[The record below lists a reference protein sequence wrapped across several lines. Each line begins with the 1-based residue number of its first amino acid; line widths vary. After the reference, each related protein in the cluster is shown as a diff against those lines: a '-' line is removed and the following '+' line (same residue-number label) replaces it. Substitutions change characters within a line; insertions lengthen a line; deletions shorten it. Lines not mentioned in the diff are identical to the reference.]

1 MLYVPDLGTNLFSIV
16 SVTDAG
22 MIAKFFDNKVNILNS
37 DGSVY
42 MEGDRA
48 GKTMYHLR
56 LRSRVNTE
64 HAAVAAGQ
72 QSSTTLWHE
81 RMGHLSQRKIRRMF
95 TMGLVDGLYLND
107 TEEDLK
113 AARHC
118 CLGCAKGKMSRL
130 PYPSICQYQT
140 SSIGER
146 IHSDACGPMSYS
158 SLGGARFITTFKD
171 EFSGRIGVF
180 FMKNKSEMADHF
192 ESFRAMLE
200 NQTGNKIKT
209 LRTDNAGEYESAKFT
224 NRLAELGIKHETSA
238 PYSPQQ
244 NGVAERENRT
254 LFEMARCMIHSSKS
268 KMPLWIWGEA
278 VAYASYI
285 LNRIPSSKSEK
296 SPFEVWTG
304 RKPNLSHIRIFGSR
318 TFVHIPDA
326 RRTKLEAKCIEG
338 VLVGFCENTKA
349 YRIYIPSQRRVV
361 VSRDVI
367 IDESI
372 GYTGEIVNSKVTDS
386 LVVSECDPFI
396 QQVQSFTYFFYFI
409 K

>member
-1 MLYVPDLGTNLFSIV
+1 MKAN
-16 SVTDAG
+16 
-22 MIAKFFDNKVNILNS
+22 FFDNKVNILKD

-42 MEGDRA
+42 MEGVRA

-81 RMGHLSQRKIRRMF
+81 RMGHVSLRNIRRMF
-95 TMGLVDGLYLND
+95 TMGLIEGLYLND

-113 AARHC
+113 AIQQC
-118 CLGCAKGKMSRL
+118 CLGCAKGKMSRH
-130 PYPSICQYQT
+130 PYPKICQYQT
-140 SSIGER
+140 STIGER
-146 IHSDACGPMSYS
+146 IHSDACGPMSYT

-171 EFSGRIGVF
+171 EFSGRTGVF
-180 FMKNKSEMADHF
+180 FMKNKSEMPSHF

-200 NQTGNKIKT
+200 NQTGKKIKI

-238 PYSPQQ
+238 PYAPQQ

-254 LFEMARCMIHSSKS
+254 LIEMARCMIHSSKT

-278 VAYASYI
+278 VAYAAYI
-285 LNRIPSSKSEK
+285 LNRIPSTKSKK

-304 RKPNLSHIRIFGSR
+304 RKPNLAHIRVFGSR

-326 RRTKLEAKCIEG
+326 RRTKLDAKCVEG
-338 VLVGFCENTKA
+338 VLVGYCENTKA
-349 YRIYIPSQRRVV
+349 YRVYIPSQRRVA

-367 IDESI
+367 IDEAVGYI
-372 GYTGEIVNSKVTDS
+372 GNISYPEGTDS
-386 LVVSECDPFI
+386 FITSQSDPFI
-396 QQVQSFTYFFYFI
+396 QVKSKKKKKTNISFKPKLKSLSQIRSIRQLSNY
-409 K
+409 